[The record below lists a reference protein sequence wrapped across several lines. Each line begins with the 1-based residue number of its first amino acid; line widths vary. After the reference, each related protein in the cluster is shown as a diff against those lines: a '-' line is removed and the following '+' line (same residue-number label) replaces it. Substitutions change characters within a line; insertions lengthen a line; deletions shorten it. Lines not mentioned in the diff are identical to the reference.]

1 MKKNNFRNNSALLIF
16 LFLQISFAQ
25 PKTIIATITGFK
37 NNTKVK
43 LFDQE
48 LQKLVDSAY
57 VQNNVFILKNNILN
71 EIPRDLSL
79 VFMDSVPKLIR
90 LFVANDNIKIS
101 GDKKDFP
108 YDLKITGSKF
118 QTEQNKLNLKTKILQ
133 KERAEIVKFWRAEVT
148 VKDEK
153 YYLKQQESKDRASE
167 IDKSIEK
174 IQKNFISANINS
186 YVSLKLLS
194 YLFHKYSRADLQQ
207 LYSRLQPKYKNS
219 DYGAALLNYISV
231 GKPLK
236 VNDSVADF
244 EAFDKNGFKHKLSD
258 FKGKYILVDFTKEY
272 CAPCEKAIKELKI
285 INEKYSDKLTII
297 SFNGEK
303 SQDFWKKGLI
313 RNNIPWLSLWD
324 GEGNNGKTL
333 MKYGVRSF
341 PNFFL
346 INKQGKIIELLEG
359 YSDGILEPAVERLF
373 NN

>member
-1 MKKNNFRNNSALLIF
+1 MNKFLLIVTIF
-16 LFLQISFAQ
+16 LLQISFAQ

-37 NNTKVK
+37 NNTKVR

-48 LQKLVDSAY
+48 LKKLVDSTY
-57 VQNNVFILKNNILN
+57 VQNNTFVLKNDIKD
-71 EIPRDLSL
+71 EIPRELSIAII
-79 VFMDSVPKLIR
+79 DSVPKSVR
-90 LFVANDNIKIS
+90 LFIANENIKIS

-118 QTEQNKLNLKTKILQ
+118 QTEQNKLNVKTKILQ
-133 KERAEIVKFWRAEVT
+133 KERAEIVKFWRAEVAI
-148 VKDEK
+148 KDEK
-153 YYLKQQESKDRASE
+153 YSLKQQESKDRASE

-186 YVSLKLLS
+186 YVSLRSLS
-194 YLFHKYSRADLQQ
+194 YLFNKYSRNDLQK
-207 LYSRLQPKYKNS
+207 LYIRLQPKFKNS
-219 DYGAALLNYISV
+219 DYGLALSNYISV

-244 EAFDKNGFKHKLSD
+244 EAFDKNGIKHKLSD
-258 FKGKYILVDFTKEY
+258 FKGKYILLDFTKEY
-272 CAPCEKAIKELKI
+272 CAPCELAIKELKI
-285 INEKYSDKLTII
+285 INDKYSDKLTII
-297 SFNGEK
+297 SFNSEK

-333 MKYGVRSF
+333 MKYGVHGF

-346 INKQGKIIELLEG
+346 INKDGKIIDLKLG
-359 YSDGILEPAVERLF
+359 YSDGILEPAVEKLF